1 MIFGG
6 KLKKKRNAE
15 PQEAEVE
22 VEVEVEEAPE
32 PVRAAAPKPAPA
44 APAKKAKAPKEDHSD
59 FDQIAQSLLST
70 IAADTSIPTA
80 PRPQP
85 VQEEAVPAE
94 EGSIWDVVDEVEEDD
109 ADMAVLAA
117 MTSNDVEEDNQPHEI
132 WGAPVDDDEGFEE
145 DVGLP
150 VASVPTSVEAP
161 STSELPV
168 GWLVVIE
175 GPGLGAQITLTEGV
189 ARIGRGA
196 DQDVRLDFGDE
207 KIAQDTH
214 ASIVFD
220 EENSA
225 FFVGPGGKSNMV
237 RLNNKP
243 ILGTE
248 AVQHGDRIR
257 LGKTTLALV
266 ALCDENF
273 SWST

>member
-15 PQEAEVE
+15 PEEAEE
-22 VEVEVEEAPE
+22 VQESAKT
-32 PVRAAAPKPAPA
+32 AQKPA
-44 APAKKAKAPKEDHSD
+44 APAKKAKAKAPKEDHSD
-59 FDQIAQSLLST
+59 YDQIAQSLLST

-85 VQEEAVPAE
+85 VQEEAASGD
-94 EGSIWDVVDEVEEDD
+94 EGSIWDVVEEDD
-109 ADMAVLAA
+109 ADMTVLAA
-117 MTSNDVEEDNQPHEI
+117 MASSDTDVEEDNQPHEI
-132 WGAPVDDDEGFEE
+132 WGAPVDDDEEFE
-145 DVGLP
+145 DVAPPGALAP
-150 VASVPTSVEAP
+150 PAQSASP
-161 STSELPV
+161 SLEGLPV

-175 GPGLGAQITLTEGV
+175 GPGMGSQVTLTEGV

-248 AVQHGDRIR
+248 TVQHGDRIR

-273 SWST
+273 SWSR